1 MRKLVIV
8 LTVFILMRSIN
19 VSAQSLMNIKID
31 NVSISVP
38 EGWSAQY
45 TNSLTV
51 FVLFSPIEENDS
63 FQENAN
69 LTIEKL
75 QVKCTEKEYLKACRG
90 LISTMYSDFELVEEG
105 NNYHVISGIFNGKDV
120 MQLQFVSIKKN
131 TAYIMTY
138 TSDVDNFA
146 RYFDIFKSIQKT
158 FKY

>member
-1 MRKLVIV
+1 MKKLIII
-8 LTVFILMRSIN
+8 LTVFILMHYIN
-19 VSAQSLMNIKID
+19 LSAQSLMNIKID

-45 TNSLTV
+45 TNSLPV
-51 FVLFSPIEENDS
+51 FVLFSPVEENDT

-69 LTIEKL
+69 LTIEQL
-75 QVKCTEKEYLKACRG
+75 QVKCTKKEYLKACRE
-90 LISTMYSDFELVEEG
+90 LISTMYNNFELIEEG
-105 NNYHVISGIFNGKDV
+105 NNYHIISGFFNEKNV

-138 TSDVDNFA
+138 TSDMDNFA
-146 RYFDIFKSIQKT
+146 RYLDTFKAIQKT